1 MMQQATLGEILASA
15 DGLRA
20 LRIAH
25 GVDAHDMAAHLG
37 VPLRQLDAIEEGRWE
52 ELPGAAFVRP
62 LLFAY
67 GRRIGVE
74 DRRLLVRLL
83 PGELQDIDSTL
94 QSDSQQSRLLPR
106 GLLGFAHGGAG
117 RGLVWLSLALLASMV
132 VIHFY
137 ARPF

>member
-1 MMQQATLGEILASA
+1 VIQQATLGEILASA

-83 PGELQDIDSTL
+83 PRELQDIDSTL

-117 RGLVWLSLALLASMV
+117 GGLVWLSLALLASMV

>member
-1 MMQQATLGEILASA
+1 MQQATLDEILASA

-20 LRIAH
+20 LRIAR
-25 GVDAHDMAAHLG
+25 GVDAHDMATHLG

-83 PGELQDIDSTL
+83 PRELQEPDSML
-94 QSDSQQSRLLPR
+94 QSDAQQSRLLPR

-117 RGLVWLSLALLASMV
+117 RGLVWLSLALSASMV